1 MKLVAVQLGQDV
13 VNVENDPCT
22 GQLRQ
27 PRREDEEV
35 RDVMNMHDVI
45 RPAEVANGNQ
55 GMFAYKISAFSPG
68 SLRFNGSFQTQRPA
82 EDRRETPRLLK
93 LVDSLSCDN

>member
-1 MKLVAVQLGQDV
+1 MIYPCKLNIHLNFQRLSNEIG
-13 VNVENDPCT
+13 E
-22 GQLRQ
+22 R
-27 PRREDEEV
+27 
-35 RDVMNMHDVI
+35 
-45 RPAEVANGNQ
+45 VANGNQ

-68 SLRFNGSFQTQRPA
+68 SLRFNGSFPTQRPA